1 VSWSAVKT
9 RWTSVDTMCCRY
21 RGEAF
26 NHALR
31 DLQVLV
37 QQLESLYG
45 KDKAHTAEEQKAA
58 IDSYEA
64 EMGARGRPAVLASR
78 RACLDA
84 HEQGRI
90 NERSPLM
97 LRRAIKLE
105 ELQDLE

>member
-1 VSWSAVKT
+1 
-9 RWTSVDTMCCRY
+9 
-21 RGEAF
+21 
-26 NHALR
+26 
-31 DLQVLV
+31 
-37 QQLESLYG
+37 LYG

-78 RACLDA
+78 RAGLGS

-97 LRRAIKLE
+97 SRRAIKLE

>member
-1 VSWSAVKT
+1 
-9 RWTSVDTMCCRY
+9 MCSRY

-26 NHALR
+26 NHGLR

-45 KDKAHTAEEQKAA
+45 KDRPHTAEEQKVA

-64 EMGARGRPAVLASR
+64 ELGTRGRPAVLASR

-90 NERSPLM
+90 NERSPLI

-105 ELQDLE
+105 EPQDLE

>member
-1 VSWSAVKT
+1 
-9 RWTSVDTMCCRY
+9 MCCRY

-26 NHALR
+26 NHGLR

-45 KDKAHTAEEQKAA
+45 KDRPHTAEEQKVA

-64 EMGARGRPAVLASR
+64 VLGARGRPAVLASR

-97 LRRAIKLE
+97 FRRAIKLE

>member
-1 VSWSAVKT
+1 MGLVSA
-9 RWTSVDTMCCRY
+9 DAMCCRY

-26 NHALR
+26 NHGLR

-45 KDKAHTAEEQKAA
+45 KDRPHTAEEQKVA

-64 EMGARGRPAVLASR
+64 ELGVRGRPAVLASR

-90 NERSPLM
+90 NESSPLM